1 MSVDWGRTQGMTD
14 ETKAWLAV
22 VQRAH
27 VLRGVELGIAQ
38 INHGSKAG
46 VSRLR
51 PGDRFVYYS
60 PKTDMQGGETLQQFT
75 AIGTVA
81 AGEPWQ
87 ADEGEFHPW
96 RRRMNWDTSALAAPI
111 GPLKPVLAFTSAP
124 NWGYQLRLG
133 LIEITRADFT
143 VIAHAMGSGV
153 STG

>member
-1 MSVDWGRTQGMTD
+1 MSVDCGRTRGMTD
-14 ETKAWLAV
+14 EAKAWLAV

-51 PGDRFVYYS
+51 PGDAFVYYS
-60 PKTDMQGGETLQQFT
+60 PKTELQGGETLQQFT

-81 AGEPWQ
+81 ESEPWQ
-87 ADEGEFHPW
+87 ADEGEFQPW
-96 RRRMNWDTSALAAPI
+96 RRRMNWDTSAAAAPI
-111 GPLKPVLAFTSAP
+111 APLKPVLAFTSVP

-133 LIEITRADFT
+133 LIEITPHDFGL
-143 VIAHAMGSGV
+143 IARAMGSV
-153 STG
+153 VRVP